1 MDDHERPIEELRRL
15 YEAHHLLFGE
25 TPRDQWLPLDEELQ
39 AEVERAALRGWATRR
54 SADWAGAANLE
65 ERVDG
70 DDAIDPVVLR
80 ELRRA
85 S

>member
-1 MDDHERPIEELRRL
+1 MSGLLARLGHESL
-15 YEAHHLLFGE
+15 
-25 TPRDQWLPLDEELQ
+25 
-39 AEVERAALRGWATRR
+39 
-54 SADWAGAANLE
+54 ADWAGVANLE

-85 S
+85 G